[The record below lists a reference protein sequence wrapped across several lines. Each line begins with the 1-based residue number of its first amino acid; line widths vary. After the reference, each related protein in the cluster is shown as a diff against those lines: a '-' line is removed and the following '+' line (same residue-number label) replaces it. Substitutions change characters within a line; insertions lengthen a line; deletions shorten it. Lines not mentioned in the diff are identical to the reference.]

1 MSTST
6 PPSPAD
12 PAAIKHRLGRV
23 GVWSYLASTV
33 PAAAER
39 QMAVAIE
46 QLGYGT
52 LWFVEAPGTKEA
64 FTHAATLLAATE
76 RIQIATGIANIYGRD
91 AAAAACG
98 AATLTDAWPGRFV
111 LGLGVSHAPVVQMR
125 GHEYG
130 KPIATMRG
138 YLDGMDE
145 AAGMLPLPL
154 PETPPRV
161 LAALRPKMLEL
172 ARDRAQGAHTYFVP
186 PEHTR
191 RARETLG
198 EEPVLAAELAVV
210 VESDP
215 ERARTAAREYAAMY
229 LTLPNYL
236 NNLRELGFGDK
247 DLEDGGSDALIDVL
261 VPWGDPEAIAERVAA
276 HHDAGADH
284 VCVQPIAP
292 TIEQQAEALRLLAPA
307 LTT

>member
-1 MSTST
+1 MTENA

-12 PAAIKHRLGRV
+12 PAAVKHRLGRV
-23 GVWSYLASTV
+23 GVWSYLASTA

-52 LWFVEAPGTKEA
+52 LWFAEGQGTKEA

-76 RIQIATGIANIYGRD
+76 RIQVAPGIANIYGRD
-91 AAAAACG
+91 AAASASG

-111 LGLGVSHAPVVQMR
+111 LGLGVSHAPLVQTR

-130 KPIATMRG
+130 KPVAAMRG
-138 YLDGMDE
+138 YLAAMDE
-145 AAGMLPLPL
+145 AAGALRLPL

-172 ARDRAQGAHTYFVP
+172 ARDRAQGAHTYFAT

-191 RARETLG
+191 RAREILG

-215 ERARTAAREYAAMY
+215 ERARNAAREYAALY

-236 NNLRELGFGDK
+236 NHLRELGFGDK
-247 DLEDGGSDALIDVL
+247 DLEDGGSDALLDAL
-261 VPWGDPEAIAERVAA
+261 VPWGDPDAIAERVSA

-292 TIEQQAEALRLLAPA
+292 TLDQQAERLRLLAPV

>member
-1 MSTST
+1 MAAST
-6 PPSPAD
+6 PPAPAD
-12 PAAIKHRLGRV
+12 PAAVKHRLGKV
-23 GVWSYLASTV
+23 GVWSALASTA

-39 QMAVAIE
+39 QLAVAIE
-46 QLGYGT
+46 QLGYGAI
-52 LWFVEAPGTKEA
+52 WFMEAPGSKEA
-64 FTHAATLLAATE
+64 LTHAATLLAATE
-76 RIQIATGIANIYGRD
+76 RIQVATGIANIYGRD
-91 AAAAACG
+91 AVAAASG

-111 LGLGVSHAPVVQMR
+111 LGLGVSHAPAVEMR

-130 KPIATMRG
+130 KPVATMRG
-138 YLDGMDE
+138 YLDAMDE

-154 PETPPRV
+154 PEAPPRV

-172 ARDRAQGAHTYFVP
+172 SRDRAQGAHTYFVT

-191 RARETLG
+191 RAREILG
-198 EEPVLAAELAVV
+198 EGPVLAAELAVV

-229 LTLPNYL
+229 LSLPNYL

-247 DLEDGGSDALIDVL
+247 DLEDGGSDALIDAL
-261 VPWGDPEAIAERVAA
+261 VPWGDPDAIAERVRA

-292 TIEQQAEALRLLAPA
+292 TLDQQAEHLRLLAPG